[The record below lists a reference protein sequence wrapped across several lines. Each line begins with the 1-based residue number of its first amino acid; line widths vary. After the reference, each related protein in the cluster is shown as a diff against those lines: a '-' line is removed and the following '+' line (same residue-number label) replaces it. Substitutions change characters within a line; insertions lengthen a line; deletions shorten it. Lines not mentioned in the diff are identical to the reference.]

1 MFGKSLENI
10 RLHQNFKLIN
20 NRKTFKKE
28 VAKPSFNHFTIFS
41 EDLVGVS
48 HMKTHLLLNKPIACG
63 TAILDLSKVVMYS
76 YYNDHLKKTY
86 NDKIKLLATD
96 TDSLIVHVETP
107 DVHSDMQ
114 KNNHLYDFSNYP
126 TTHPLF
132 SEQNKGVLGT
142 FKDETKSLPR
152 AEFVGLRSKLYAYV
166 CPNLKTKPEHKTAKG
181 IQKVNIEKDL
191 RFENYK
197 QCLFEGSQMYCHI
210 DMIRSRKH
218 QLYIS
223 SMNK

>member
-1 MFGKSLENI
+1 M
-10 RLHQNFKLIN
+10 
-20 NRKTFKKE
+20 
-28 VAKPSFNHFTIFS
+28 
-41 EDLVGVS
+41 
-48 HMKTHLLLNKPIACG
+48 
-63 TAILDLSKVVMYS
+63 AILDLSKGVMYS
-76 YYNDHLKKTY
+76 YYYDHLKKTY

-107 DVHSDMQ
+107 DVYSDMQ

-126 TTHPLF
+126 TTHPLL

-142 FKDETKSLPR
+142 FKAETKSLPIS
-152 AEFVGLRSKLYAYV
+152 EFVGLRSKLYAYV
-166 CPNLKTKPEHKTAKG
+166 CPDVKTKPEHKTAKG

-223 SMNK
+223 SMNKKALCSDDDKRWTLNDGITTLAYGHYSTIR